1 MVLFVCVHVSAFAS
15 LLYLAS
21 LDVLCFV
28 VVFCSWLLFCQL
40 FLFVCVVFSVPLS
53 LPRLTCSLLYCD
65 WVWLADGRF
74 FGGWG
79 GGGGGRLNARS
90 ALCVSPPLA
99 GWGMRA
105 CFGSRRKKAAEISR
119 QAQQHR
125 GWRKLAQEGKRIADF
140 PGRQQRSRGTH
151 STEDG
156 ASWLKKEKELQISLA
171 GSRDFVAGTAQR
183 MAQVG
188 SRRKKNADFVA
199 GTTKRLKIAKSCF
212 IFGF

>member
-1 MVLFVCVHVSAFAS
+1 MEG
-15 LLYLAS
+15 
-21 LDVLCFV
+21 
-28 VVFCSWLLFCQL
+28 
-40 FLFVCVVFSVPLS
+40 FLG
-53 LPRLTCSLLYCD
+53 D
-65 WVWLADGRF
+65 
-74 FGGWG
+74 GGWV
-79 GGGGGRLNARS
+79 GGGRLNARS

-171 GSRDFVAGTAQR
+171 GSREFVAGTAQR

-199 GTTKRLKIAKSCF
+199 GTAKRLKIAKSCF

>member
-1 MVLFVCVHVSAFAS
+1 MS
-15 LLYLAS
+15 LLLLRCYILHLLIFCVS
-21 LDVLCFV
+21 LLFFALGFCFV
-28 VVFCSWLLFCQL
+28 SCVSFCLCRLFCALVVASPHL
-40 FLFVCVVFSVPLS
+40 FSLVLRLGLARGWKVF
-53 LPRLTCSLLYCD
+53 
-65 WVWLADGRF
+65 WGM
-74 FGGWG
+74 G

-199 GTTKRLKIAKSCF
+199 GTAKRLKIAKSCF